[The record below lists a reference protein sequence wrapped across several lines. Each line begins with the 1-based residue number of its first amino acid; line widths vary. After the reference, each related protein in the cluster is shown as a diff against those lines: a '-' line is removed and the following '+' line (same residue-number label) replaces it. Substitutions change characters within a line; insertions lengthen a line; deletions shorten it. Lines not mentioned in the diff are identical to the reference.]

1 MSVRRVENQKYKI
14 VQANRWTSNEV
25 TEIQFIWWNS
35 ENRSGIEPKYSN
47 DMSNS
52 MNLKK
57 MSRNSFT
64 TLFLFSRYLL
74 LVNIICHEW
83 SLISTNQKTS
93 FSMLLC
99 ISIRNVESLAV
110 QIFSFRMIQNH
121 FHVPTMNLFRWRCH
135 LNSICQ
141 QISVV
146 KRWKWLTYVCQQDI
160 LLHQNTASSRNEK
173 LGWIV

>member
-57 MSRNSFT
+57 N
-64 TLFLFSRYLL
+64 
-74 LVNIICHEW
+74 E
-83 SLISTNQKTS
+83 QK
-93 FSMLLC
+93 
-99 ISIRNVESLAV
+99 
-110 QIFSFRMIQNH
+110 
-121 FHVPTMNLFRWRCH
+121 
-135 LNSICQ
+135 
-141 QISVV
+141 
-146 KRWKWLTYVCQQDI
+146 
-160 LLHQNTASSRNEK
+160 
-173 LGWIV
+173 